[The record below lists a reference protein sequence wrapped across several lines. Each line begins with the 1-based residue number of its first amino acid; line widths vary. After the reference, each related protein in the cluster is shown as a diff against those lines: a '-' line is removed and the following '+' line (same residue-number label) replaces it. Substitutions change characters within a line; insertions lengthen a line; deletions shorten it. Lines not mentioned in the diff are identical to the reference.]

1 MNRIVILLCT
11 VILCGNQYGAAE
23 QCAVRVECINAT
35 AAEECWVRE
44 AVPQVVQ
51 FYRELG
57 FEVPDNLQLRFRFQS
72 SLCLNGQE
80 LDYALGIFNPGT
92 NTVFMCSYKAA
103 AYANCRMFG
112 STGSAQLYRSI
123 LVHETAHFI
132 NSVIAPGL
140 HPTIDEAVAATV
152 QFSLM
157 ESNVRRRI
165 SGAVD
170 APRFTSYRDISMGA
184 YLYSPEGFLLAC
196 YAYMQAHPT
205 VLKRCLNSRTALI
218 KDPFLIEWN

>member
-1 MNRIVILLCT
+1 MNRIVILLYA
-11 VILCGNQYGAAE
+11 VILCGDQYCPAE

-51 FYRELG
+51 FYRELE
-57 FEVPDNLQLRFRFQS
+57 FEVPDNLQLCFRFQRN
-72 SLCLNGQE
+72 LCLRGKE
-80 LDYALGIFNPGT
+80 LDYALAIFDPGT

-103 AYANCRMFG
+103 AYAECRMFG

-132 NSVIAPGL
+132 NSVIAPEL
-140 HPTIDEAVAATV
+140 HPTMDEAVAATV

-157 ESNVRRRI
+157 EQNVRTRLA
-165 SGAVD
+165 GAVD
-170 APRFTSYRDISMGA
+170 VPQFSSCRDISMGA
-184 YLYSPEGFLLAC
+184 YLYSPEGFLVAC
-196 YAYMQAHPT
+196 YTYMQAHPT
-205 VLKRCLNSRTALI
+205 VLKRCLSSHAALI